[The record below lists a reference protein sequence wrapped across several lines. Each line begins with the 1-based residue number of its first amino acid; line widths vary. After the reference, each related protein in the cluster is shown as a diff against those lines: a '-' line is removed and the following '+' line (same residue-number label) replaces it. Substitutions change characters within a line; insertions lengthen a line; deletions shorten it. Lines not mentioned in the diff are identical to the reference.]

1 MLDISRHVIVARRYL
16 SAFSSFPA
24 AFNIE
29 YCIEPPIPMPVPSA
43 CNIETTGKTTLI
55 AVIPAS
61 PTLLPTKYPSTI
73 EYMPERANARID
85 GITKRKNFFEYI
97 KIPIS
102 KIFFI

>member
-1 MLDISRHVIVARRYL
+1 MQAIDLRK
-16 SAFSSFPA
+16 
-24 AFNIE
+24 
-29 YCIEPPIPMPVPSA
+29 PIDDPIFALIYGGSG
-43 CNIETTGKTTLI
+43 TGKTTLI
-55 AVIPAS
+55 AVMPAS

-97 KIPIS
+97 KISIS

>member
-1 MLDISRHVIVARRYL
+1 MAKNKEWREPDSEGIFIIDVT
-16 SAFSSFPA
+16 A
-24 AFNIE
+24 AALAKE
-29 YCIEPPIPMPVPSA
+29 K
-43 CNIETTGKTTLI
+43 NIETTGKTTLI
-55 AVIPAS
+55 AVMPAS

-102 KIFFI
+102 KIFFIWKGTGRI